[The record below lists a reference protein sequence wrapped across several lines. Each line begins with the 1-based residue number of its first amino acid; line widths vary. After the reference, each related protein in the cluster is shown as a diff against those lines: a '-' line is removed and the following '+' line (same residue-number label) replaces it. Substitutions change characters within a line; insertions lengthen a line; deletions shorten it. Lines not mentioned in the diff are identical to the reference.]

1 MYDFSLLLDI
11 VIYIFGVYPTLE
23 QIGDVV
29 LIPNDTKARWE
40 NSELQRSQIRIPPD
54 AQIDDF
60 FW

>member
-1 MYDFSLLLDI
+1 MYDFLYFLDI
-11 VIYIFGVYPTLE
+11 VIYVSIFE

-40 NSELQRSQIRIPPD
+40 HSELQRSQIRIPPD

>member
-1 MYDFSLLLDI
+1 MFDFSFTFLCLSILK
-11 VIYIFGVYPTLE
+11 

-40 NSELQRSQIRIPPD
+40 DSELQRSQIRIPPD